1 MSLCQKGFYGQK
13 RLCEVKSVR
22 IWQVNICTHTWCS
35 SNFFIGTKPSQNS
48 QGNIVSEDVAELLTF
63 LSLVPDERMNKMM

>member
-1 MSLCQKGFYGQK
+1 MSKKTDKKNF
-13 RLCEVKSVR
+13 CEVKSVR

-63 LSLVPDERMNKMM
+63 LSLVPDERMKKMM